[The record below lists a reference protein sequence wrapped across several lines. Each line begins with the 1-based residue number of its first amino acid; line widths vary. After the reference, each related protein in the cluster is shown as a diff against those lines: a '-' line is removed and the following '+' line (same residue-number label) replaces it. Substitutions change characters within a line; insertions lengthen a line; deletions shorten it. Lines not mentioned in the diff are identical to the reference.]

1 MNNESKIKL
10 TVCDFEN
17 LYKAMYK
24 CKHNV
29 GWKDSVAGFV
39 KNGLINCVKLHEQLM
54 DGTYEINK
62 YTIFYVYEPKERK
75 IVSTRIKD
83 RVFQRSLC
91 DNYLT
96 AEISKS
102 FIYDNCACQDGKGT
116 KFARDRLKCHL
127 PRFYRKHGA
136 NGYVLKCDLSNYF
149 GSTRH
154 DIAIA
159 AIEKRVSDGWAVSE
173 VARIIRSF
181 NDGENPE
188 VGMGLGSQV
197 TQLVELAVLDDL
209 DHYIKEQL
217 HIKQYIRYMDDF
229 LLIHED
235 KEYLIECRKKIE
247 ERLKEL
253 DLHLSVK
260 KTQIFPITQP
270 IHFLGFSFR
279 LTETGKVVMRLLP
292 EKISHERRKLR
303 KLVNRA
309 KEGYMTREQVD
320 ACFTSWKAH
329 AEQGDTYNLVRKMT
343 TFYQELWR

>member
-1 MNNESKIKL
+1 M
-10 TVCDFEN
+10 
-17 LYKAMYK
+17 
-24 CKHNV
+24 
-29 GWKDSVAGFV
+29 GFV
-39 KNGLINCVKLHEQLM
+39 IGFWGVAFGFRKSNGKKHKN
-54 DGTYEINK
+54 
-62 YTIFYVYEPKERK
+62 
-75 IVSTRIKD
+75 
-83 RVFQRSLC
+83 
-91 DNYLT
+91 
-96 AEISKS
+96 
-102 FIYDNCACQDGKGT
+102 
-116 KFARDRLKCHL
+116 
-127 PRFYRKHGA
+127 
-136 NGYVLKCDLSNYF
+136 
-149 GSTRH
+149 
-154 DIAIA
+154 IA
-159 AIEKRVSDGWAVSE
+159 
-173 VARIIRSF
+173 
-181 NDGENPE
+181 
-188 VGMGLGSQV
+188 
-197 TQLVELAVLDDL
+197 
-209 DHYIKEQL
+209 
-217 HIKQYIRYMDDF
+217 MDDF

>member
-1 MNNESKIKL
+1 
-10 TVCDFEN
+10 
-17 LYKAMYK
+17 
-24 CKHNV
+24 
-29 GWKDSVAGFV
+29 
-39 KNGLINCVKLHEQLM
+39 
-54 DGTYEINK
+54 
-62 YTIFYVYEPKERK
+62 
-75 IVSTRIKD
+75 
-83 RVFQRSLC
+83 
-91 DNYLT
+91 
-96 AEISKS
+96 
-102 FIYDNCACQDGKGT
+102 
-116 KFARDRLKCHL
+116 
-127 PRFYRKHGA
+127 
-136 NGYVLKCDLSNYF
+136 
-149 GSTRH
+149 
-154 DIAIA
+154 
-159 AIEKRVSDGWAVSE
+159 
-173 VARIIRSF
+173 
-181 NDGENPE
+181 
-188 VGMGLGSQV
+188 
-197 TQLVELAVLDDL
+197 
-209 DHYIKEQL
+209 
-217 HIKQYIRYMDDF
+217 MDDF